1 MSEPATGSGG
11 KFRSSI
17 VKTLL
22 LLVCLQ
28 FTHVAAQVLNMSHDL
43 VALGIAGQNMTPN
56 TPSLDARPLFQA
68 ALLYVQNHPV
78 QTLTVDAGSYY
89 LLTPEQS
96 NAVLVLPR
104 LSNLVV
110 DLAGSTFYFNTPLL
124 NNGFLL
130 YFCSNLTFT
139 NFQTDYI
146 APPYTH
152 VTITSVDAA
161 NRVIHYQNLAGWPD
175 PSTFN
180 NLADPFGGTVQY
192 WAALFRNGQV
202 IPGTSRTALVPP
214 FANPTLVLQQ
224 DDTPWTQTP
233 TLATLQSGD
242 TVVVSARAGGPPVE
256 VWQCDSITLSNVK
269 IYGSNGFAVQ
279 LYQTSNTVVDH
290 VSVMP
295 RPGVGLVGS
304 NADGIHFSST
314 YQNNHIRNCY
324 VTRTEDD
331 ALIMDSQNQAT
342 VVTVGGPRQLTV
354 QRTAYNRFPNGTAVN
369 FVDPVSTNEFPGAT
383 IVSQSP
389 PDSDSPGFGE
399 QVVLNFD
406 RTLPALTE
414 GQFMVYGSALLRGSG
429 STFEDNVVED
439 IISGKGIW
447 INGVMS
453 VIAQRNVIRRTS
465 EGGVSVSQ
473 DTEAYPAPPAHDI
486 TVTDNAL
493 ETVVGVYGEGT
504 GVQDSLG
511 AIQVV
516 STDNQSFGFATASSN
531 SDITIQN
538 NYVSDSGRSGIWV
551 GELNGGTLQN
561 NLVIRSNQ
569 NPSLGGI
576 FGIPP
581 PFQTQVTQ
589 DALQPVVIHY
599 SSAVTETSDTV
610 SATSTITAP
619 VTMTPASAILPAIAG
634 GSSFGLQT
642 AVSGFGWNASSDSSW
657 LTVTSPL
664 PGTGSG
670 TVQYSVTPNAGAQR
684 VGHITIAGEVFTVTQ
699 VDTSTPTYTLTLA
712 VLPSGAGTV
721 AANPQGETYV
731 GGTRVCFTATPNA
744 GWAFSSWS
752 GATLDSQNCLVINAD
767 TTLTA
772 NFTSCGSA
780 CYSLDQQSLYFGAT
794 NSGAVVTAPQ
804 KVQVTALAGMN
815 WSVSSSQP
823 YIVVSPTSG
832 TGNGSFTV
840 SIQSTTLPS
849 PSTQQGTVTVTAPAA
864 SNSPQT
870 VQVNVKVMSSA
881 STGTPFGSFD
891 TPANNTTGIS
901 GSIAVTGWALDN
913 IGVQNVQIWRNPIGA
928 EPAASNGLVYIGDAT
943 FVPGARPDVQS
954 LYPTYPLNNRAGW
967 GYLMLTNGLPN
978 NGSPAGAGNGTY
990 TLHAIATSFDG
1001 KTKELGTKT
1010 ITCDNTDSNIPFGAI
1025 DTPGQGATV
1034 SGTIVNF
1041 GWALTPQPYSI
1052 PTDGST
1058 ISVTVDGVTLG
1069 HPVYNQYRSDIA
1081 NGFPGFANSNGAIGY
1096 YYLDTTTLSN
1106 GLHTIGWLVYDNN
1119 GHGAGIGSR
1128 FFWVQ
1133 N

>member
-1 MSEPATGSGG
+1 VNRILT
-11 KFRSSI
+11 
-17 VKTLL
+17 
-22 LLVCLQ
+22 
-28 FTHVAAQVLNMSHDL
+28 
-43 VALGIAGQNMTPN
+43 
-56 TPSLDARPLFQA
+56 
-68 ALLYVQNHPV
+68 Y
-78 QTLTVDAGSYY
+78 QTLAGYPDPSVFN
-89 LLTPEQS
+89 S
-96 NAVLVLPR
+96 
-104 LSNLVV
+104 
-110 DLAGSTFYFNTPLL
+110 LAGSVE
-124 NNGFLL
+124 G
-130 YFCSNLTFT
+130 
-139 NFQTDYI
+139 
-146 APPYTH
+146 
-152 VTITSVDAA
+152 
-161 NRVIHYQNLAGWPD
+161 
-175 PSTFN
+175 
-180 NLADPFGGTVQY
+180 Y
-192 WAALFRNGQV
+192 WAAIFRDGAIV
-202 IPGTSRTALVPP
+202 PGTSRTLLSGP
-214 FANPTLVLQQ
+214 FSNHQIAIQ
-224 DDTPWTQTP
+224 DQFPWAQSA
-233 TLATLQSGD
+233 TLATLQAGD
-242 TVVVSARAGGPPVE
+242 TIVVTARGGGPPLLAWE
-256 VWQCDSITLSNVK
+256 CDGVTLFNIS
-269 IYGSNGFAVQ
+269 IYGSPTWAIQ
-279 LYQTSNTVVDH
+279 LFQTSNSTVD
-290 VSVMP
+290 SVRVVP
-295 RPGVGLVGS
+295 RPGYGLIGS
-304 NADGIHFSST
+304 NADGIHFAVAGP
-314 YQNNHIRNCY
+314 NNHIRNCH
-324 VTRTEDD
+324 VARTMDD
-331 ALIMDSQNQAT
+331 ALIMDDLQAGIVVSQAS
-342 VVTVGGPRQLTV
+342 PRQLTV
-354 QRTAYNRFPNGTAVN
+354 TRNGYVRFANGSLMN
-369 FVDPVSTNEFPGAT
+369 FVNRTTTLESTGGIIA
-383 IVSQSP
+383 SQDP
-389 PDSDSPGFGE
+389 PDSSGPSYFG
-399 QVVLNFD
+399 QVTLTFD
-406 RTLPALTE
+406 RDLPALAAGTIMVFGSPANR
-414 GQFMVYGSALLRGSG
+414 GQG
-429 STFEDNVVED
+429 STIEDNLVED
-439 IISGKGIW
+439 TYGGRGVWLAGGQGII
-447 INGVMS
+447 V
-453 VIAQRNVIRRTS
+453 QRNVLRRTS
-465 EGGVSVSQ
+465 DAGITAASSTESVV
-473 DTEAYPAPPAHDI
+473 DPNDAGPPEHDLTI
-486 TVTDNAL
+486 RDNAIEQPLGPQAAGGGL
-493 ETVVGVYGEGT
+493 EDALA
-504 GVQDSLG
+504 GVQLVTVQDPDFAFS
-511 AIQVV
+511 
-516 STDNQSFGFATASSN
+516 STPSKTN
-531 SDITIQN
+531 ITILN
-538 NYVSDSGRSGIWV
+538 NYIADSGRSGIWI
-551 GELNGGTLQN
+551 GELNGGLLQN
-561 NLVIRSNQ
+561 NLVIRYSQ
-569 NPSLGGI
+569 NPELGGVA
-576 FGIPP
+576 GIPP
-581 PFQTQVTQ
+581 LFQTQVTQ
-589 DALQPVVIHY
+589 DALLPVVIHY
-599 SSAVTETSDTV
+599 SSTVTETSDTV